1 MGRPPKKVSQLRR
14 NRMVLLFTDD
24 EMQQIEDHIAREGF
38 EGHNHLGREAILA
51 LIESK
56 NPVQTGGDDGEKQ

>member
-1 MGRPPKKVSQLRR
+1 
-14 NRMVLLFTDD
+14 MVLLFTDD

-56 NPVQTGGDDGEKQ
+56 NSVQTGGDDGEKQ